1 MDDYTLFLKKEFSFV
16 PHAENFD
23 LARRSTIGA
32 GGTAKLVFFPDSVES
47 LISLIDGLKN
57 CGVTFSVLGNLSNV
71 LPADGSSEIVYILT
85 QNIKGVETGNKLF
98 AYAGTSSTAF
108 LRACEEAGK
117 SGGEFLAGIPCT
129 IGGAAF
135 MNAGV
140 SGIYLSEIVESV
152 LYYLNGEVR
161 SLPVAEC
168 GYSYKNSRFM
178 RENGVILGVTFRL
191 FDSDKEHILKAREYY
206 LQKRK
211 HLPKGKSMGCVFKN
225 PENLIAGQLIEN
237 AGLKGMR
244 VGGAVVSSEHAN
256 FIINE
261 NRASAK
267 EIKSLIAL
275 IKNAVYTQY
284 KVKLEEEIRYLD

>member
-16 PHAENFD
+16 PYAENFD

-32 GGTAKLVFFPDSVES
+32 GGTAKLAFFPDSVES
-47 LISLIDGLKN
+47 LIRLVDGLKN
-57 CGVTFSVLGNLSNV
+57 CGVKFAVLGNLSNV
-71 LPADGSSEIVYILT
+71 LPADGSSEVVYILT
-85 QNIKGVETGNKLF
+85 QNVKGVETGNKFF

-108 LRACEEAGK
+108 LRVCEEAGK

-140 SGIYLSEIVESV
+140 SGSYLSEIVESV
-152 LYYLNGEVR
+152 LYYLDGEVR

-191 FDSDKEHILKAREYY
+191 VDSDKENILKARGYY
-206 LQKRK
+206 LEKRK

-237 AGLKGMR
+237 AGLKKMR

-261 NRASAK
+261 NRASSK

-284 KVKLEEEIRYLD
+284 KVRLEEEIRYLD